1 MREKTGKEGAVSMTI
16 IHTRWI
22 DGQAVLAKED
32 FERLLDLARKC
43 EPVDIHPTG
52 DDLSTQ
58 AMMRLAETGGAFDFW
73 GASGEEVYSV
83 QDGEP
88 I

>member
-1 MREKTGKEGAVSMTI
+1 MTI
-16 IHTRWI
+16 IHAQWI
-22 DGQAVLAKED
+22 GGQAVVPKHD
-32 FERLLDLARKC
+32 FERLLELARKC
-43 EPVDIHPTG
+43 EPVDVRTRE

-58 AMMRLAETGGAFDFW
+58 AMMRLAEAGGAFDFW
-73 GASGEEVYSV
+73 RASGEEVYSV